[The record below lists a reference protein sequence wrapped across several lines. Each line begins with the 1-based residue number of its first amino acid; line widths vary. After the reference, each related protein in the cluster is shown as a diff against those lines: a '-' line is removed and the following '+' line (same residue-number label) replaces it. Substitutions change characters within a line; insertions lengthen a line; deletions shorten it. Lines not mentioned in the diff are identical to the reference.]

1 MEIVWKESALFPSSL
16 LAFSLSTKQGLL
28 ILKRTS
34 VARSQK
40 NKSWCVSCNLIS
52 NKTSNKTS
60 CTIFNIRLKY
70 LEMIINVISK
80 ISYKKNT
87 LTWYRS
93 FKQNFFNNLIINNL
107 IHKRI
112 MKKVYNK
119 FIEWTLSIIALLLYI
134 PLVTVKLTMKVVVKI
149 ARAIIFV
156 IEEVFTAIVRIT
168 EGLEERLSIK
178 D

>member
-1 MEIVWKESALFPSSL
+1 MWNLSTFPRLFP
-16 LAFSLSTKQGLL
+16 LALSLSTKQGLL

-34 VARSQK
+34 IARSQK

-60 CTIFNIRLKY
+60 CTTFNIRLKY

-93 FKQNFFNNLIINNL
+93 FEQNFFNNLIINNL
-107 IHKRI
+107 NHKRI

-119 FIEWTLSIIALLLYI
+119 FIEWTFSIIALLLYLS
-134 PLVTVKLTMKVVVKI
+134 LVIVKLMMKVVVKI

-156 IEEVFTAIVRIT
+156 INEVLTAIVRIT
-168 EGLEERLSIK
+168 EGLLERLSIK

>member
-1 MEIVWKESALFPSSL
+1 MKIVWNYSALFSSSIRAL
-16 LAFSLSTKQGLL
+16 SLSTKQDLL

-34 VARSQK
+34 VAHSQK

-60 CTIFNIRLKY
+60 CTTFNIRLKY

-112 MKKVYNK
+112 MKRIYNNTID
-119 FIEWTLSIIALLLYI
+119 FIVNSMLGFPLVALLLLKYVLNVVAKI
-134 PLVTVKLTMKVVVKI
+134 LKAIRATVQVSAEYVLKLEKELVKALSV
-149 ARAIIFV
+149 
-156 IEEVFTAIVRIT
+156 EE
-168 EGLEERLSIK
+168 
-178 D
+178 